1 MIGKNKMKDWR
12 AAIGTRERK
21 RKKEQTAKE
30 PTNIH
35 ERADLKDKL

>member
-1 MIGKNKMKDWR
+1 MIGKNNIKDWR

-21 RKKEQTAKE
+21 RKKEQTVKE